1 VQFIPFPSD
10 TRAQES
16 LDTLKKLLK
25 SGEVAAFIAE
35 PLVLGSGGMLMYS
48 AAVLEQLFS
57 ICKQHEVLIIA
68 DEVMTGFGR
77 SGTLFACDQATTM
90 PDIICL
96 SKGITGGFLPMG
108 VTATTQEIFDAFY
121 NDDRSKMLYHGHSYT
136 ANATICA
143 AALASLNLTLS
154 EGCADARQMIAGMHN
169 RFLQEIK
176 KHEHVSSV
184 RQTGT
189 ILAMDLKSDSQS
201 YHASI
206 RDKIYNFFLE
216 RKIILRPLG
225 NIIYILPPYCIT
237 ADELNRIYGA
247 ILELLEIL

>member
-1 VQFIPFPSD
+1 
-10 TRAQES
+10 
-16 LDTLKKLLK
+16 
-25 SGEVAAFIAE
+25 
-35 PLVLGSGGMLMYS
+35 
-48 AAVLEQLFS
+48 
-57 ICKQHEVLIIA
+57 
-68 DEVMTGFGR
+68 
-77 SGTLFACDQATTM
+77 
-90 PDIICL
+90 
-96 SKGITGGFLPMG
+96 
-108 VTATTQEIFDAFY
+108 
-121 NDDRSKMLYHGHSYT
+121 
-136 ANATICA
+136 
-143 AALASLNLTLS
+143 
-154 EGCADARQMIAGMHN
+154 MHN